1 MGGPPQASGGF
12 FSGLYGVLGPKI
24 QQMQANEQKAKD
36 AEAQYH
42 IDAINSGRLS
52 PEQIDYAHQQIMKI
66 YGHSKP
72 VKELLGKVHEV
83 IGKVTGHG
91 QDAGQSGGSQP
102 AAAAAPAPA
111 GIPAPPAAAASSS
124 HGAAMSE
131 AAPGTDMTSAGPAIP
146 LPPGA
151 TSTGQSATQQVN
163 ALPPPP
169 STSSPAAAVP
179 SSFASMVAAGHPS
192 PQTIADE
199 KLRVY
204 RAEQESERDRQVA
217 VAREQAKMYQ
227 SRQRPILGPAVS
239 VTNARQLA
247 AKGQQFYD
255 EANEPID
262 LATLPDGM
270 GLKQVI
276 RGGMTYWV
284 PFSPNQRQVTVGNEI
299 YAVSPMDIDSL
310 KSGGGTRLG
319 QKSIGRTSTR
329 EAIGVDANGN
339 PVKQVLTSTST
350 PDTPGVT
357 GGPVAPRGIPAPP
370 TTAPSTNGTGGSSGA
385 GPAPR
390 ASGARP
396 AYMTPGMYSSQS
408 QRAVPVR
415 NAANQIFGD
424 PSQPDLPSMTSY
436 APLVD
441 DAASRDRVG
450 QAMRIV
456 LHEMEGEE
464 SKSGRG
470 YLTGLLANYGG
481 LPQALASSQNEVIED
496 ALNQLSPQEKDM
508 VDTMLAAYGS
518 IVGLRSL
525 TKASAAQASVKKL
538 ENELPIPGVNVQ
550 DSRQYLNKLSRLAE
564 EVWTGASALSDQ
576 VVPEKQ
582 FYKEQVGR
590 LVRARDGV
598 KGVPPPPPSGS
609 KSVDDE
615 ILKLVKQAKSAK
627 GSKQ

>member
-1 MGGPPQASGGF
+1 M
-12 FSGLYGVLGPKI
+12 
-24 QQMQANEQKAKD
+24 
-36 AEAQYH
+36 
-42 IDAINSGRLS
+42 
-52 PEQIDYAHQQIMKI
+52 
-66 YGHSKP
+66 
-72 VKELLGKVHEV
+72 
-83 IGKVTGHG
+83 
-91 QDAGQSGGSQP
+91 
-102 AAAAAPAPA
+102 
-111 GIPAPPAAAASSS
+111 
-124 HGAAMSE
+124 
-131 AAPGTDMTSAGPAIP
+131 
-146 LPPGA
+146 
-151 TSTGQSATQQVN
+151 
-163 ALPPPP
+163 
-169 STSSPAAAVP
+169 
-179 SSFASMVAAGHPS
+179 
-192 PQTIADE
+192 
-199 KLRVY
+199 
-204 RAEQESERDRQVA
+204 ER
-217 VAREQAKMYQ
+217 
-227 SRQRPILGPAVS
+227 
-239 VTNARQLA
+239 
-247 AKGQQFYD
+247 
-255 EANEPID
+255 
-262 LATLPDGM
+262 
-270 GLKQVI
+270 
-276 RGGMTYWV
+276 
-284 PFSPNQRQVTVGNEI
+284 
-299 YAVSPMDIDSL
+299 
-310 KSGGGTRLG
+310 
-319 QKSIGRTSTR
+319 
-329 EAIGVDANGN
+329 
-339 PVKQVLTSTST
+339 
-350 PDTPGVT
+350 
-357 GGPVAPRGIPAPP
+357 
-370 TTAPSTNGTGGSSGA
+370 GSSGA
-385 GPAPR
+385 GPAPTCV
-390 ASGARP
+390 GARP

-464 SKSGRG
+464 NKSGRG